1 MNDHPR
7 SPAIEHLAWGITKVY
22 GLGTG
27 KDVKL
32 WPGGGRAW
40 DWRETNTSH
49 APGIQVAD
57 LVELIDRGAKVL
69 VLSRGMELVLQTAPE
84 SLQWLKQHDVQHH
97 ILETREAAKLYNKLA
112 EEGVAVGGLFH
123 STC

>member
-1 MNDHPR
+1 MTEHPK
-7 SPAIEHLAWGITKVY
+7 SPAIKHLSWGVMEVD

-40 DWRETNTSH
+40 DWRETNTRH
-49 APGIQVAD
+49 FPGIQVAD
-57 LVELIDRGAKVL
+57 IAELIDHGANVI
-69 VLSRGMELVLQTAPE
+69 VLSRGMNLLLQTGRE
-84 SLQWLKQHDVQHH
+84 TVKWLDQRGVKHH
-97 ILETREAAKLYNKLA
+97 ILETREAAKLYNELA
-112 EEGVAVGGLFH
+112 GRGDAVGGLFH